1 MNFSERVPR
10 NFYELFGVKESGR
23 QRASFGLVAN
33 MNIIHSCFYFIHK
46 SLFLIP
52 YIHFR
57 SAVTCSPRPFFY
69 RYFFLLLLQKLVLMP
84 LISIQLQYFDR
95 LTSRCILTSNTRD
108 LPAWG
113 VAAFDFFS

>member
-52 YIHFR
+52 HIHFR
-57 SAVTCSPRPFFY
+57 SAVTCSLHSSIDTFF
-69 RYFFLLLLQKLVLMP
+69 FIIIAKVSLDA
-84 LISIQLQYFDR
+84 ID
-95 LTSRCILTSNTRD
+95 
-108 LPAWG
+108 
-113 VAAFDFFS
+113 